1 MRTVS
6 WRFGAVAGLGLG
18 VLLMAAAAGA
28 AWLRPLESGGN
39 FLANVDL
46 ANLYGPDGQLDVVV
60 MVAVENR
67 ELSLDLEGGRYRGE
81 LEAKASLTSPDGQT
95 VEARQTFKLL
105 AQTTADAQS
114 ATLCQIFTLVL
125 PDVPFASG
133 TFALD
138 LRDQKRKRPAV
149 FSVFSGE
156 KARSELLA
164 DWAAPESAAAEEG
177 LTVGDA
183 VYLANAPV
191 KEWLARGGRP
201 LPPGEG
207 GPWDYLHPLRRYGV
221 ELTRI
226 QVYFNVLPPAGA
238 TARAAAA
245 RDDLLIEVLSKD
257 LDFALHDTLSLT
269 PPVREALAAGRPA
282 AVYYEL
288 DGSLLPPGS
297 FRLGIAPLAGTGR
310 GLLGEFDVSWRL
322 DRLARGS
329 EVLAGEG
336 RVVFAGDRLDRYIAS
351 TRAEQEVMLEEF
363 WQKLDPDPADPYNPV
378 YAEFR
383 RRIAYAHA
391 NLGGFDARGAR
402 DDRGLLYILLGPPDE
417 TRRETMP
424 LNQRDQDDARIQVY
438 KPEAPDREGTAVKGT
453 DPVGIQGR
461 SPWASSGG
469 IPMPF
474 SQSASNEMRENRASP
489 LRDHGFELWT
499 YTWGGVP
506 LFPNQYSAAVPLS
519 GLQLL
524 FIDTD
529 GTGRYRL
536 DASNVTRSGD

>member
-6 WRFGAVAGLGLG
+6 WRFGAAAGLGLG

-39 FLANVDL
+39 FLATVDL
-46 ANLYGPDGQLDVVV
+46 ANLYGADGRLDVVV

-67 ELSLDLEGGRYRGE
+67 ELSLGREGGRYRGE
-81 LEAKASLTSPDGQT
+81 VEASASLTSPDGQT

-105 AQTTADAQS
+105 AQTAADAQS
-114 ATLCQIFTLVL
+114 ATLSQIFTLVL
-125 PDVPFASG
+125 PDVPFTSG

-138 LRDQKRKRPAV
+138 LRDQNRKRPAV

-164 DWAAPESAAAEEG
+164 DWVAPESAAGEGG
-177 LTVGDA
+177 LTVGDV
-183 VYLANAPV
+183 VYLAHAPV
-191 KEWLARGGRP
+191 KDWIARGGRP

-207 GPWDYLHPLRRYGV
+207 GPWDYLHPVRRYGV

-226 QVYFNVLPPAGA
+226 QVYFNVLPPAEA
-238 TARAAAA
+238 SARADAS
-245 RDDLLIEVLSKD
+245 RDNLLVEVLSKE
-257 LDFALHDTLSLT
+257 LDFALHDTLTLT
-269 PPVREALAAGRPA
+269 PSVREALAAGRPA
-282 AVYYEL
+282 AIYYEL

-297 FRLGIAPLAGTGR
+297 FRLGLAPLAGTGR
-310 GLLGEFDVSWRL
+310 GILGEFDVSWRL
-322 DRLARGS
+322 DHLARGS
-329 EVLAGEG
+329 EMLAGEG
-336 RVVFAGDRLDRYIAS
+336 RVVFSGDRLDRYVAAS
-351 TRAEQEVMLEEF
+351 RVEQEVMLEEF
-363 WQKLDPDPADPYNPV
+363 WQKLDPDPADPYNEV

-383 RRIAYAHA
+383 RRVAYAHA
-391 NLGGFDARGAR
+391 NLGGFDSRGPI
-402 DDRGLLYILLGPPDE
+402 DDRGLLYVLLGPPDE
-417 TRRETMP
+417 ARRETMP
-424 LNQRDQDDARIQVY
+424 LNQREQDDARIQVY
-438 KPEAPDREGTAVKGT
+438 KPEAPDREGTMSKGA
-453 DPVGIQGR
+453 DPSGTQGR

-469 IPMPF
+469 IPMPY

-489 LRDHGFELWT
+489 VRDHGFELWT
-499 YTWGGVP
+499 YTKGGVA
-506 LFPNQYSAAVPLS
+506 LFPNQYSAAVPLN

-536 DASNVTRSGD
+536 DASNVTRSAD